1 MSEICKRYGLS
12 TNQYKQMLKD
22 GLISIT
28 ASQYDEVIV
37 HYRQSK
43 SLQKTADHF
52 NISKTRV
59 YEIVHRF
66 E

>member
-12 TNQYKQMLKD
+12 EYQYKQMLKD

-37 HYRQSK
+37 HYRESK

-52 NISKTRV
+52 NISKSRV
-59 YEIVHRF
+59 YDIVHRF